1 MNTNTDRVL
10 RIAAFTDGRP
20 GHFKQTQG
28 VLNALG
34 HLSPIEVDYLEV
46 THNSLFKDL
55 LLLLGL
61 LLPWVK
67 YCPYDLERI
76 DLIIGTG
83 RRTHL
88 YMLLCKKKYRVPVVT
103 CMSPSFIFRKFF
115 DLCFTPQHDN
125 IKLCENIFP
134 TVGPPNCSVA
144 GSEHNPYAG
153 LILVGGTD
161 SNSHVWSDKD
171 LGDFIEELVTK
182 EKNINWTISS
192 SPRTPESCTQLI
204 TQLAAKYSNCNF
216 FRFEDTE
223 QGWIE
228 KEYAANKYVWVTAD
242 SMSMVYEAL
251 SAGCNVGLLP
261 VEWKKKD
268 SKFARSEI
276 LLIENDVVMAYSKW
290 RQGQAVW
297 KSVAPLNESQRCAEE
312 IVKRWCNKKN

>member
-1 MNTNTDRVL
+1 MNTHTDRIL

-34 HLSPIEVDYLEV
+34 RLLPVEVNSFEV

-67 YCPYDLERI
+67 YCPYDLESI

-83 RRTHL
+83 RRTHI
-88 YMLLCKKKYRVPVVT
+88 YMLLCKKKYSIPIVT
-103 CMSPSFIFRKFF
+103 CMSPSYIYRIFF
-115 DLCFTPQHDN
+115 DLCFTPEHDN
-125 IKLCENIFP
+125 IRISENIFP

-144 GSEHNPYAG
+144 GSEHKPMAG
-153 LILVGGTD
+153 LVLIGGTD
-161 SNSHVWSDKD
+161 SNSHVWSDED
-171 LGDFIEELVTK
+171 IYDHVEELVTR

-192 SPRTPESCTQLI
+192 SPRTPESCTRLL
-204 TQLAAKYSNCNF
+204 TKLSEKNSNCTF
-216 FRFEDTE
+216 FIFENTE
-223 QGWIE
+223 RGWIE
-228 KEYAANKYVWVTAD
+228 KEYSTNKYVWVTAD

-261 VEWKKKD
+261 IEWKSEK
-268 SKFARSEI
+268 SKFSRSEK
-276 LLIENDVVMAYSKW
+276 LLIENDVVISYSKW
-290 RQGQAVW
+290 RQGQATW
-297 KSVAPLNESQRCAEE
+297 KSVSPLNESKRCAKE
-312 IVKRWCNKKN
+312 IVTRWFNKN